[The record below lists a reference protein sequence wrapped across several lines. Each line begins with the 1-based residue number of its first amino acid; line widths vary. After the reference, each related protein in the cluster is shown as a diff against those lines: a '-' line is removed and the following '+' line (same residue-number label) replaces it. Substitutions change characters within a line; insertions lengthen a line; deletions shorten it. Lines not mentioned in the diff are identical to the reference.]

1 MNENKLGRK
10 GRASDLL
17 TTRGSFV
24 SNDDIAQ
31 LRNMASVLLASN
43 TSTEFSQ
50 LHAIIHHLGL
60 ISLERLVSGAVDS
73 LSSLAKELD
82 KPTPAVDIVHGDI
95 AFNSQF
101 AEALKSSFMHIVRN
115 SMDHGIE
122 SPSEREKAGKPA
134 QGRLRFACEN
144 NNGEMELHIND
155 DGRGLALHKLYEKGL
170 SSGVFAADSKPSA
183 QAVADL
189 IFHSGLSTAQTVSM
203 VSGRGVGMDAVRAF
217 LKEHGSS
224 VRIVLDAESGELG
237 FTPFRF
243 VISLPP
249 STFSL

>member
-1 MNENKLGRK
+1 M
-10 GRASDLL
+10 
-17 TTRGSFV
+17 
-24 SNDDIAQ
+24 
-31 LRNMASVLLASN
+31 
-43 TSTEFSQ
+43 Q
-50 LHAIIHHLGL
+50 LHKVIHHLGL

-122 SPSEREKAGKPA
+122 APPEREAAGKPA
-134 QGRLRFACEN
+134 QGRLRFACED
-144 NNGEMELHIND
+144 NNGAMELHIND
-155 DGRGLALHKLYEKGL
+155 DGRGLALHKLYEKGVAN
-170 SSGVFAADSKPSA
+170 GVFSADSPPSA

-217 LKEHGSS
+217 LKEHGAS
-224 VRIVLDAESGELG
+224 VRIVLDSTPGTLS

-243 VISLPP
+243 VISLPI